1 MAKICYKVE
10 KSKEKATHC
19 RIDVISEKFKMNNRT
34 SISPLKN
41 NQNIISM
48 EFKKILLI
56 YDKEK
61 FTFIRPKL
69 NLKNKKLI
77 DFLSPEPIKEEN
89 VNNWLAK
96 FGENRMKIPI
106 LSFFISHKEHTVA
119 LFFVF
124 ITILY
129 IPLGIWWLWY
139 SVNNNIIYVM
149 YIWSYSCFS
158 KNI

>member
-19 RIDVISEKFKMNNRT
+19 RIDVISEKFKMNNR
-34 SISPLKN
+34 KN

-77 DFLSPEPIKEEN
+77 DFLSPAPIKEEN
-89 VNNWLAK
+89 VNN
-96 FGENRMKIPI
+96 
-106 LSFFISHKEHTVA
+106 
-119 LFFVF
+119 
-124 ITILY
+124 
-129 IPLGIWWLWY
+129 
-139 SVNNNIIYVM
+139 
-149 YIWSYSCFS
+149 
-158 KNI
+158 

>member
-1 MAKICYKVE
+1 
-10 KSKEKATHC
+10 
-19 RIDVISEKFKMNNRT
+19 MNNR
-34 SISPLKN
+34 KN

-77 DFLSPEPIKEEN
+77 DFLSEN

-106 LSFFISHKEHTVA
+106 PSFFISHKEHTVA
-119 LFFVF
+119 LYFVF
-124 ITILY
+124 LTILY
-129 IPLGIWWLWY
+129 ITLGIWWLWY
-139 SVNNNIIYVM
+139 SFNDNIIYVM